1 MPGQCW
7 DEAVTWLHTVEMGKM
22 DEIWS
27 IKLYPFLEKLLKIP
41 LFVQNRPGQASNDEL

>member
-1 MPGQCW
+1 MGDSTEQWFEGVEMPGQCW

-27 IKLYPFLEKLLKIP
+27 IKLYPFLEKL
-41 LFVQNRPGQASNDEL
+41 